1 MDMFFLRDILTPTRN
16 GPQPSHQTALTEAE
30 RTQPSLQSEHGD
42 AQPSSSHSLAADP
55 DCSALSSSDAAV
67 TAAPND
73 DSQPVAVTAVAVP
86 VEAQSDDDDSES
98 TSPVVPAGRKG
109 RRSSKQR
116 SDCNSL
122 NGQTDLAAA
131 IATASVDPFSPVAA
145 ACAKS
150 LELELE
156 FPDVMVSLLS
166 PTSCSLD
173 LDESGAAA
181 DDAAA
186 ATPFSR
192 ATIAQLDSISP
203 RSRHALYST
212 LSPVFGED
220 EEESMVDQSLNEC
233 NGKRLH
239 LFLQS
244 PPSAADQLLPPLT
257 PFSLLVCQQIGAEQQ
272 QHMLQRIHEQSM
284 TPRSEQQLLQD
295 ALGDLDDSTADGAS
309 HRTPPGGSSSSA
321 AATPVAARLN
331 SVRAMVSPEAVAAKE
346 LPIWETG
353 ECTAVEQMPA
363 TPAAATAAQIV
374 PLLFD
379 TPQCESAAA
388 TTAATLLQ
396 VLQTPKPVCPFP
408 LPELT
413 REQPSTSG
421 SVVACP
427 PPSGVWLMLHRLF
440 VAVLYLPLMALACL
454 LLLVGLDAALSA
466 TAPNSQALASLDGLL
481 SSALDS
487 IAVPLWLSSPLDWMD
502 DPSMYCT

>member
-1 MDMFFLRDILTPTRN
+1 MDMFFLREILTPPRTT
-16 GPQPSHQTALTEAE
+16 PPSLDQTPLTEE
-30 RTQPSLQSEHGD
+30 ELTQPPSQSDHRD
-42 AQPSSSHSLAADP
+42 AEQRSSHSLVADP
-55 DCSALSSSDAAV
+55 NCSALSLSDAAV
-67 TAAPND
+67 ATAPNA
-73 DSQPVAVTAVAVP
+73 DSQPVATTAAAVP
-86 VEAQSDDDDSES
+86 VDAQSDDADSES

-116 SDCNSL
+116 SDFTSL
-122 NGQTDLAAA
+122 NEPSALA
-131 IATASVDPFSPVAA
+131 ATASLTDPFSPVAA

-150 LELELE
+150 LQLELE
-156 FPDVMVSLLS
+156 FPDVMASLLS
-166 PTSCSLD
+166 PTSCPLD
-173 LDESGAAA
+173 LDES
-181 DDAAA
+181 AAA
-186 ATPFSR
+186 ATPFSQ
-192 ATIAQLDSISP
+192 ATIAQLGSISP

-220 EEESMVDQSLNEC
+220 EEESMADQSLDEC
-233 NGKRLH
+233 NGKRLQ

-272 QHMLQRIHEQSM
+272 QHMRHRIQGQPM

-331 SVRAMVSPEAVAAKE
+331 SVRAMASPEAVAAKE
-346 LPIWETG
+346 LPIWEAE
-353 ECTAVEQMPA
+353 ECTAFEQMPA
-363 TPAAATAAQIV
+363 TPAAATPATATAALVV

-379 TPQCESAAA
+379 TPQCESDAA
-388 TTAATLLQ
+388 TTTAALLQ
-396 VLQTPKPVCPFP
+396 VLQTPQPVFSFP

-413 REQPSTSG
+413 REQPSASG
-421 SVVACP
+421 TVVACAA
-427 PPSGVWLMLHRLF
+427 PSSVWPTLHRLF

-466 TAPNSQALASLDGLL
+466 TAPNSQVLASLDGLL

-487 IAVPLWLSSPLDWMD
+487 ITVPLWLSSPLDWMD